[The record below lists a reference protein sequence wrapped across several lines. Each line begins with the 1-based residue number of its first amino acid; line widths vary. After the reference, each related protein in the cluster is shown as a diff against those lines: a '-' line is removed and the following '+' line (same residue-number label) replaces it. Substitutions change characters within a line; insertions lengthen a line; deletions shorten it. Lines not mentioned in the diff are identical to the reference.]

1 MKIDK
6 VPVVDDMEKALCCVS
21 VLCMV
26 KDWYKYTR
34 FRLTGQDFHLSLPS
48 YQVPAEQATV
58 ADAYGVQLLDVFAW
72 MLHGDAGVHMP
83 RPLWLCIWKR
93 PYIRWLMLETN
104 NSCRKLT

>member
-1 MKIDK
+1 MEIDK
-6 VPVVDDMEKALCCVS
+6 VPVVDDMEKANPICQLCIS

-26 KDWYKYTR
+26 KDWY
-34 FRLTGQDFHLSLPS
+34 RLTGQDFHLSLPS

-83 RPLWLCIWKR
+83 RPLWLCI
-93 PYIRWLMLETN
+93 LEKAVYQLVDAEN
-104 NSCRKLT
+104 K

>member
-83 RPLWLCIWKR
+83 KAVVAVH
-93 PYIRWLMLETN
+93 LEKAVYQVVDAGN
-104 NSCRKLT
+104 K

>member
-26 KDWYKYTR
+26 KDWY
-34 FRLTGQDFHLSLPS
+34 RLTGQDFHLSLPS

-83 RPLWLCIWKR
+83 KAVVAVH
-93 PYIRWLMLETN
+93 LEKAVYQVVDAGN
-104 NSCRKLT
+104 K